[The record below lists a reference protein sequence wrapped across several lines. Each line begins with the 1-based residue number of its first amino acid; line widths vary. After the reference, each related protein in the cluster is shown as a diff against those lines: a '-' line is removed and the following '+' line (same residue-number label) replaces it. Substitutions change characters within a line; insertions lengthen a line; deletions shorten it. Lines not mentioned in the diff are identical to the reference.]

1 MKKLLKISI
10 AAAMALVAGYSIYA
24 SQQKVELSDLTQRNI
39 EALAT
44 NESSDCHYV
53 NGYVAFTTKSGE
65 PTIVVMF
72 GYLKLLIQKKVIADN

>member
-53 NGYVAFTTKSGE
+53 NGYVAFTTKSGGAYDCCNVWVSKAPDTKE
-65 PTIVVMF
+65 
-72 GYLKLLIQKKVIADN
+72 GHCR